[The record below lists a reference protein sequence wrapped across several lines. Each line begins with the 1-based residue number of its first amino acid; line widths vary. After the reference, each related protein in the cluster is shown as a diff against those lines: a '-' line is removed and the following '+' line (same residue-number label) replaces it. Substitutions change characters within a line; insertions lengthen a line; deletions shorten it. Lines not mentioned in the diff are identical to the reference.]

1 MQRAWLNKTS
11 KRTVSPPL
19 LLALNCNHGW
29 WNIKVDIYDVFIGE
43 SASGNPC
50 GVLELD
56 NWLADEELL
65 QITHEAGLPVTSFV
79 VKVHGQFH
87 IRWFAIDGEINLCG
101 HGSLG
106 AGAAIISKYKL
117 DNVTFSSKYGD
128 VSISKKNGLYTLVL
142 PSWEGNSCN
151 VPTEIADL
159 AVDTID
165 VFSTRDLVL
174 VLPSIESVISFQP
187 DDLRF
192 RQLADYHA
200 LIITAANGHNG
211 YVLRYFA
218 PKIGISEDLAT
229 GSAQC
234 SLAPYWFKKLDSDS
248 LHVRQLSSSGGCF
261 EVRRITDNS
270 IVLSANA
277 KLREIAI

>member
-1 MQRAWLNKTS
+1 MF
-11 KRTVSPPL
+11 
-19 LLALNCNHGW
+19 G
-29 WNIKVDIYDVFIGE
+29 GE

-56 NWLADEELL
+56 SWLTDEELL
-65 QITHEAGLPVTSFV
+65 QITCEAGLPVTSFV
-79 VKVHGQFH
+79 VKVRGQFY
-87 IRWFAIDGEINLCG
+87 IRWFSIDGEINLCG

-117 DNVTFSSKYGD
+117 DNILFSSKYGD

-142 PSWEGNSCN
+142 PSWKGNSCN
-151 VPTEIADL
+151 VPSEISDL

-174 VLPSIESVISFQP
+174 VLPSIESVIGFQP
-187 DDLRF
+187 DDVRF
-192 RQLADYHA
+192 RQLVDYHA
-200 LIITAANGHNG
+200 LIVTAANGQNG

-248 LHVRQLSSSGGCF
+248 LNVRQLSSSGGCF
-261 EVRRITDNS
+261 EVRRIADHS
-270 IVLSANA
+270 IVLLASA
-277 KLREIAI
+277 KLREIAN